1 MTGISNLRFPIVT
14 KMSRKSLPKYK
25 GAIFMGKKNRKQK
38 VFFIILMIF
47 TGRNQELGGLRLKM
61 LHHFILISYLLEL
74 RRLNRSRT
82 SVVLSDWA
90 GRI

>member
-1 MTGISNLRFPIVT
+1 
-14 KMSRKSLPKYK
+14 
-25 GAIFMGKKNRKQK
+25 MGKKNRKEK
-38 VFFIILMIF
+38 IFFIILMIF
-47 TGRNQELGGLRLKM
+47 TGRNQELGGLRLKMLHQM